1 MKGYPKRK
9 EHKKPFGS
17 PAFHNKTQNRFLK
30 KMHPKWEI
38 YINSTLPRLRGYC
51 GRGSHRM

>member
-1 MKGYPKRK
+1 MEVWDNSEGEMKGYPKRK

-30 KMHPKWEI
+30 KMHPK
-38 YINSTLPRLRGYC
+38 
-51 GRGSHRM
+51 